1 MLRFEMYG
9 LLLGGEEALQNACA
23 RGADALTAVFSV
35 RARVIN
41 ARGQGITFGEREL
54 TTGE

>member
-1 MLRFEMYG
+1 MYG